1 MPLKKGKSK
10 KTISKNIETEMK
22 KYKSTGKIGKSEPS
36 SKKKAA
42 KQAAAVAYS
51 KAGKGKKKKVNESKG
66 DGNLANNYPP
76 YDKVTKG
83 DIIAGSKGED
93 QEGGKKKK
101 KGDKKSLKE
110 SFDSLVKSV
119 LKKIFINE

>member
-22 KYKSTGKIGKSEPS
+22 KYKSTGKVGKSKPS
-36 SKKKAA
+36 SKKKAV

-51 KAGKGKKKKVNESKG
+51 KAGKSKNKKVNESKG
-66 DGNLANNYPP
+66 NNNLADNYPP
-76 YDKVTKG
+76 YDKVTRG

-93 QEGGKKKK
+93 QEGGKKSKK
-101 KGDKKSLKE
+101 AKKSLKE

>member
-22 KYKSTGKIGKSEPS
+22 KYKKTGKVGKGSKPK
-36 SKKKAA
+36 SKKAAA
-42 KQAAAVAYS
+42 KQAAAIAYS
-51 KAGKGKKKKVNESKG
+51 KAGKSKKKVNESN

-76 YDKVTKG
+76 YDKVTRG

-93 QEGGKKKK
+93 QEGGKKKSKKK
-101 KGDKKSLKE
+101 KGLKE
-110 SFDSLVKSV
+110 SFDDMVKSV
-119 LKKIFINE
+119 LRKIFITE